1 VRPDRPL
8 TGAEGEILVRIAHT
22 NHAWP
27 WPKETR
33 KATVTLVVVII
44 VAVVAAGFAGHGA
57 AVAGVIALAAL
68 TVAVEELLRAAL
80 KYWLRVA

>member
-1 VRPDRPL
+1 M
-8 TGAEGEILVRIAHT
+8 RITHT
-22 NHAWP
+22 HDAWP

-33 KATVTLVVVII
+33 KATVALVVIVV
-44 VAVVAAGFAGHGA
+44 VAVVAATLTGHGT
-57 AVAGVIALAAL
+57 AVVGAIALAAL